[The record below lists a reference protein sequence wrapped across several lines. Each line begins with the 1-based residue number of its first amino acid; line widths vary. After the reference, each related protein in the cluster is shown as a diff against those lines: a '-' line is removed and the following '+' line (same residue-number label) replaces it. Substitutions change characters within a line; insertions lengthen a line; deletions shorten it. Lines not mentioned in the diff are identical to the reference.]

1 MPLSYMLVVLR
12 AYLESLYHNVVLR
25 NYLHFFPILLLGGE
39 LDKGKLLA
47 KIVCVVE

>member
-12 AYLESLYHNVVLR
+12 ACLESLYHNVVLL
-25 NYLHFFPILLLGGE
+25 NYYLHFFPILLGGE

-47 KIVCVVE
+47 KIVCLVE

>member
-12 AYLESLYHNVVLR
+12 ACLEYLYHNVVLL
-25 NYLHFFPILLLGGE
+25 NYLHFFPILLSGE

-47 KIVCVVE
+47 KNVCVVE